1 MALRVIDRKTYN
13 RLVAAFLQYGPV
25 WNAVSKDTG
34 VSRDFAKT
42 AFHVGWADRHDWA
55 RPIATVLAEQATEVR
70 AQLAKQ
76 EIDEAEVDRRLAE
89 EREARLAAR
98 RKADREQAAANQ
110 AKAKAEA
117 QRLIAAAEE
126 KAAADTVAERERALD
141 DADATRRR
149 IAEQAVRERDE
160 ATRARATKEAAEEA
174 EREKARQQAL
184 EARTQEAQMVR
195 LARGAAIG
203 TLGGTMR
210 LMPAL
215 AKLADQLRAAVEAG
229 AIPVDKAAN
238 TINQISRTVKDAT
251 VAAQVVIELE
261 RLHVGA
267 PQAII
272 GVVQHEISVDEAA
285 SAVQEAEA
293 ALQRARSLGL
303 VNEQNALGGPAK
315 VAEA

>member
-1 MALRVIDRKTYN
+1 MPVRFIDRKAYN
-13 RLVAAFLQYGPV
+13 RLLDSFRKHGPV
-25 WNAVSKDTG
+25 YLRVSEETG
-34 VSRDFAKT
+34 VSRAT
-42 AFHVGWADRHDWA
+42 ARRAFLEGWPEKWDWA
-55 RPIATVLAEQATEVR
+55 RPIATVLSEEATEVR
-70 AQLAKQ
+70 ATLAVA
-76 EIDEAEVDRRLAE
+76 EIDNAEDDRQREEARAARREADRKRAAEAKAAAKEKRRRDREQLVEAE
-89 EREARLAAR
+89 AR
-98 RKADREQAAANQ
+98 RKADT
-110 AKAKAEA
+110 
-117 QRLIAAAEE
+117 L
-126 KAAADTVAERERALD
+126 AERERALD

-303 VNEQNALGGPAK
+303 VGEQNALGGPAK